1 MGCCNLFE
9 LWANPGLFF
18 VYLCPFSYSN
28 NNYSFNFI
36 NINWKKH
43 RCMLGIWNQGRWNLN
58 ADETMELWRPPGYN
72 LLISQSPSKKHS
84 VKYVEVLFLDKS
96 SWGHLC
102 NGFLLY
108 AHFIWCQFADY
119 QYCYYHFE
127 HYLWLV
133 LLCSA
138 PIHLVPFVCF
148 LKWANPGLFFVYF
161 RSFQTNI
168 QYTVPGFEP
177 TTFVTWVSSHN
188 HYTRAPAI
196 VPLCLVSLYLL

>member
-1 MGCCNLFE
+1 
-9 LWANPGLFF
+9 
-18 VYLCPFSYSN
+18 
-28 NNYSFNFI
+28 
-36 NINWKKH
+36 
-43 RCMLGIWNQGRWNLN
+43 
-58 ADETMELWRPPGYN
+58 MELWRPPGYN

-108 AHFIWCQFADY
+108 AHFIRCQFADY

-161 RSFQTNI
+161 RSFQTS
-168 QYTVPGFEP
+168 
-177 TTFVTWVSSHN
+177 TTIFTTNQCEKCPSSIWGWDSNPQPLKHELSPIT
-188 HYTRAPAI
+188 TRPAPMNLS
-196 VPLCLVSLYLL
+196 VG